1 MSRATELR
9 QAATF
14 AYGLYR
20 ERAAAWYHGYLRGD
34 LNTKLYLP
42 AGRRDPYAV
51 YDEMRAGPLMQRT
64 RMDNWVTPS
73 YRICH
78 QVLRDRRMGV
88 RPEPYDDSQDQ
99 VDLSFLERNPPDH
112 TRLRRIAA
120 PAFSKKHMTTY
131 RPRIE
136 AAVHALIDDAERS
149 AAAADDG
156 VVDLVPTY
164 TSPLPIQVITDLLGV
179 PDARAEEFATFG
191 STLGSALDGIASLK
205 HAGELMRASQRLEGL
220 FEDLFELRRTEPGD
234 DVISAVVAAEG
245 DQISSDEML
254 PFCVLL
260 LIAGFE
266 TTVNLIGN
274 AVVAM
279 LETGQWELLRDDHT
293 MVPAAV
299 EETLRFDSPVQ
310 RTGRVALHDMEVGDQ
325 IVRKDQFVVTLIGAA
340 NRDPEVFSR
349 ASVFDITRTVEADHL
364 AFSGGIHYCVG
375 QPLARLEAE
384 VALQALVERLPGIT
398 LARPVVRRRTTTI
411 RGPLSL
417 PVRVR

>member
-191 STLGSALDGIASLK
+191 RTLGSALDGIASLK

-220 FEDLFELRRTEPGD
+220 FEDL
-234 DVISAVVAAEG
+234 
-245 DQISSDEML
+245 
-254 PFCVLL
+254 
-260 LIAGFE
+260 
-266 TTVNLIGN
+266 
-274 AVVAM
+274 
-279 LETGQWELLRDDHT
+279 
-293 MVPAAV
+293 
-299 EETLRFDSPVQ
+299 
-310 RTGRVALHDMEVGDQ
+310 
-325 IVRKDQFVVTLIGAA
+325 
-340 NRDPEVFSR
+340 R
-349 ASVFDITRTVEADHL
+349 ASPHRA
-364 AFSGGIHYCVG
+364 G
-375 QPLARLEAE
+375 
-384 VALQALVERLPGIT
+384 
-398 LARPVVRRRTTTI
+398 
-411 RGPLSL
+411 
-417 PVRVR
+417 